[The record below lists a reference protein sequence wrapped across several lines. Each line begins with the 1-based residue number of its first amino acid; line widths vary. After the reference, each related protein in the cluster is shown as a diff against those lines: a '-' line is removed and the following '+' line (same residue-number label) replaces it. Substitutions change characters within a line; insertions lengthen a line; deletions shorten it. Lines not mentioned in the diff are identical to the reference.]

1 MQINASTRMLTLV
14 IFIIYSVLLLGV
26 GFYYRQKSKK
36 ETSGDFSKNFFSGGR
51 AMGPLVVGMMLGAS
65 VCSSGTFI
73 GGPATGTK
81 EGLVWTVCIYASV
94 FMNFVILGIAGKKIG
109 IIARRTNAVSY
120 VSLLKNRYNDNKGV
134 TILGALAIIGFLI
147 PYCSSQLVG
156 GARLIE
162 TMIGIPYLWGLGI
175 FALIILIYTIFGG
188 IKGVSVSTVI
198 QGFIM
203 TFATLLLI
211 FGVVSYIRNDS
222 GSMAAAWQKLAASD
236 HKMIMSPKQWSIPVM
251 FSYIWLVGITY
262 VGLPHAVQGAL
273 TYKDTKSLHGAILV
287 GVVFVTFWQGI
298 MTFMGP
304 AARLMNIVPEVAD
317 QTTPVIAMT
326 VLPPWLAGVI
336 IAGAVGAI
344 QSTIAAMLIVISS
357 SAVNDIYS
365 NYVRPEAGPDQ
376 MKKMTQITTTLVLLA
391 IFLFSIKPPAFLQML
406 INFAV
411 GGMETIFFGPMLLGL
426 FWKRANEQGA
436 LSGMIVGAV
445 CYYLFSYPLKAMI
458 SGMQPVLPASLIALA
473 VMAAVSLATPKPPKG
488 VIMTWFG
495 RKYPK
500 EGRAN

>member
-1 MQINASTRMLTLV
+1 MQINADTRLITQI
-14 IFIIYSVLLLGV
+14 IFVIYSAALLGV
-26 GFYYRQKSKK
+26 GFYFKQKAKK
-36 ETSGDFSKNFFSGGR
+36 ESEASFSKNFFTSGR

-94 FMNFVILGIAGKKIG
+94 FMNFIIFGIVGKKIG
-109 IIARRTNAVSY
+109 IVARRTNAVSY
-120 VSLLKNRYNDNKGV
+120 VSLLKNRYNENKAI
-134 TILGALAIIGFLI
+134 TIIGAFAIIVFLI
-147 PYCSSQLVG
+147 PYCVSQLVG

-162 TMIGIPYLWGLGI
+162 SMIGLPYLWGLAI
-175 FALIILIYTIFGG
+175 FAVIILIYTIFGG

-198 QGFIM
+198 QGFVM
-203 TFATLLLI
+203 TFATLVLI
-211 FGVVSYIRNDS
+211 FGVVGYINRDS
-222 GSMAAAWQKLAASD
+222 GSMVSAWEKMAQSD
-236 HKMIMSPKQWSIPVM
+236 YKMLMSPNKWSVPVM

-304 AARLMNIVPEVAD
+304 AARLMNLVPEVAD

-326 VLPPWLAGVI
+326 VLPPWMAGMI

-357 SAVNDIYS
+357 SAVNDIYT
-365 NYVRPEAGPDQ
+365 NYINKTPD
-376 MKKMTQITTTLVLLA
+376 MKQIKKVTQVVTTVILVF
-391 IFLFSIKPPAFLQML
+391 IFAFSIKPPSFLQML

-411 GGMETIFFGPMLLGL
+411 GGLETIFFGPMLLGL

-436 LSGMIVGAV
+436 LSGMVVGGI

-458 SGMQPVLPASLIALA
+458 GGMQPVLPASMIALA
-473 VMAAVSLATPKPPKG
+473 VLVIVSLATPKPPKG

-495 RKYPK
+495 KNYPK
-500 EGRAN
+500 ML